1 MFSSEGPWGG
11 CFSCF
16 GSWPAAG
23 ENEVLKCVSTFQLIL
38 VLFFLIDAS
47 RDMRVI
53 EISTILSKFRGP
65 PRHFLSRASFSILH
79 LIMIF
84 LWSSW
89 PHSLFVPC
97 RLFMSSFTPELSA
110 WCVCVCFCKGFLCAL
125 KCLPLPTHPA
135 CCVPSGFLAVDIPC
149 SPPALATR
157 DLSLC
162 AESHTETLWLPGHF
176 SIVHSLELP
185 FTDALF
191 RPVLCFPPRHGFP
204 GHLLPDTISSWL
216 SPCWF
221 PATLPA
227 GMQ

>member
-1 MFSSEGPWGG
+1 
-11 CFSCF
+11 
-16 GSWPAAG
+16 
-23 ENEVLKCVSTFQLIL
+23 
-38 VLFFLIDAS
+38 
-47 RDMRVI
+47 
-53 EISTILSKFRGP
+53 
-65 PRHFLSRASFSILH
+65 
-79 LIMIF
+79 MIF
-84 LWSSW
+84 LTSFIIC
-89 PHSLFVPC
+89 SLQAVHVQFHTRAVC
-97 RLFMSSFTPELSA
+97 LM
-110 WCVCVCFCKGFLCAL
+110 CVCFCKGFLCAL

-191 RPVLCFPPRHGFP
+191 RPVLCLPPRHGFP
-204 GHLLPDTISSWL
+204 GHLLPDTMISSWL